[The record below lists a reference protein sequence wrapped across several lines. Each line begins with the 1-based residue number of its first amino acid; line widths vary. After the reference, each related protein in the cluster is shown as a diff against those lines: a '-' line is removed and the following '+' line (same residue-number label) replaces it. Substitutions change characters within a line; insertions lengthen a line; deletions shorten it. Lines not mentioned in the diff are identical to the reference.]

1 MTLAP
6 PAAPPKAGR
15 PRFQNLRVIYALVL
29 REMGAR
35 FGRSAGGYA
44 WAILEPLGG
53 VLLLS
58 VAFSLALRSPP
69 LGDSFILFYAT
80 GMIPYTMYNAMWK
93 GVASSISA
101 NRGLMN
107 YPVVSVIDALIA
119 KAIINFVTVLLVGVL
134 LLSGIILTLGL
145 YVTLDLAAIA
155 LGFSMAVA
163 LGLGVGAMNCVLFGF
178 FPTWKNIWA
187 VLTRP
192 MFILSGVLFIFEDA
206 PPAFQKVL
214 WWNPLFHVI
223 GEVRSGFFGTYNP
236 TYISLTYVF
245 GLSLTLLALGGWL
258 MRRHASSL
266 IEQK

>member
-53 VLLLS
+53 ILLLS

-93 GVASSISA
+93 GV
-101 NRGLMN
+101 RVDQRKPRLMN

-119 KAIINFVTVLLVGVL
+119 KAIINLVTVLLVGL
-134 LLSGIILTLGL
+134 LLYSGVILTFELL
-145 YVTLDLAAIA
+145 RDARSRRHRARLLDGGA
-155 LGFSMAVA
+155 LR
-163 LGLGVGAMNCVLFGF
+163 LGVGAMNCVLFGF

-206 PPAFQKVL
+206 PPAFQTVL
-214 WWNPLFHVI
+214 WWNPF
-223 GEVRSGFFGTYNP
+223 ST
-236 TYISLTYVF
+236 
-245 GLSLTLLALGGWL
+245 
-258 MRRHASSL
+258 
-266 IEQK
+266 